1 MMVWL
6 KSLLF
11 QVYFFAS
18 VCIAAMMVFLCG
30 LFPFRVRFG
39 IARAWGKSMLVAGKY
54 LCGLDYV
61 IEGTENIPDQP
72 SVIMIKHTTVFETY
86 AQLAI
91 FPPQTWVLKRELK
104 WIPFFGWGL
113 AAMKPIA
120 INRGAGHT
128 AVSQV
133 IQQGKERLAEGI
145 WVTIFP
151 EGTRMA
157 LGQTRRYGVSGAA
170 LAKEAGCPIVPVAHN
185 AGDFW
190 PRRGLKK
197 EPGLIHF
204 CIGPPITPDDRP
216 PRETNL
222 LVQDWVESR
231 MREISIGYREAPRDG
246 RASEPASDL

>member
-1 MMVWL
+1 MVWL
-6 KSLLF
+6 RSLLF
-11 QVYFFAS
+11 QVYFFVS
-18 VCIAAMMVFLCG
+18 VCVASLTIFL
-30 LFPFRVRFG
+30 LFFLPFTVRFS
-39 IARAWGKSMLVAGKY
+39 IAKLWGQSMLTVGKY

-61 IEGTENIPDQP
+61 IEGREHIPDVA

-104 WIPFFGWGL
+104 WIPLFGWGL

-133 IQQGKERLAEGI
+133 IAQGKERLAEGI

-151 EGTRMA
+151 EGTRVP
-157 LGQTRRYGVSGAA
+157 LGQTKRYGVSGAA
-170 LAKEAGCPIVPVAHN
+170 LAREARCPIVPVAHN
-185 AGDFW
+185 AGDLW

-197 EPGLIHF
+197 EPGLIRF
-204 CIGPPITPDDRP
+204 CIGPPVFAADQTPK
-216 PRETNL
+216 ETNL
-222 LVQDWVESR
+222 IVQDWVESK
-231 MREISIGYREAPRDG
+231 MREISIGYVEG
-246 RASEPASDL
+246 KK

>member
-6 KSLLF
+6 RSLVF
-11 QVYFFAS
+11 QVYFFIS
-18 VCIAAMMVFLCG
+18 VSIAALTIAAGFFL
-30 LFPFRVRFG
+30 PYRVLFG
-39 IARAWGKSMLVAGKY
+39 IARGWASSMLVAGRW

-61 IEGTENIPDQP
+61 VDGREHIPDAP

-91 FPPQTWVLKRELK
+91 FPPQTWVLKRELL

-113 AAMKPIA
+113 AALKPIA
-120 INRGAGHT
+120 IDRGAGHQ
-128 AVSQV
+128 AVRQV
-133 IQQGKERLAEGI
+133 ISQGKARLAAGI

-151 EGTRMA
+151 EGTRMP
-157 LGQTRRYGVSGAA
+157 LGETKRYGVSGAA
-170 LAKEAGCPIVPVAHN
+170 LACEANVPVVPVAHN

-204 CIGPPITPDDRP
+204 SIGPPIDPAGLE
-216 PRETNL
+216 PRELNL
-222 LVQDWVESR
+222 KAQAWVEAR
-231 MREISIGYREAPRDG
+231 MREISAGYR
-246 RASEPASDL
+246 